1 MDFDMRDAEK
11 LKQERRR
18 LRKARDEELEEFK
31 RLYGALDEEDKA
43 RLTGYTQAMVD
54 SSDYRR
60 DTEEPHI
67 IEFKRAKINIKRLW
81 LRNKREE
88 FKLTQ
93 QQMAD
98 KLGITQQYYSLIENG
113 GRRTD
118 MDIPLL
124 KRLSE
129 IFGMTVEEIINE
141 ETPQ

>member
-1 MDFDMRDAEK
+1 M
-11 LKQERRR
+11 
-18 LRKARDEELEEFK
+18 
-31 RLYGALDEEDKA
+31 
-43 RLTGYTQAMVD
+43 
-54 SSDYRR
+54 
-60 DTEEPHI
+60 
-67 IEFKRAKINIKRLW
+67 RLW

-88 FKLTQ
+88 FRLTQ

-129 IFGMTVEEIINE
+129 IFGMSVEEIINE
-141 ETPQ
+141 ETPR